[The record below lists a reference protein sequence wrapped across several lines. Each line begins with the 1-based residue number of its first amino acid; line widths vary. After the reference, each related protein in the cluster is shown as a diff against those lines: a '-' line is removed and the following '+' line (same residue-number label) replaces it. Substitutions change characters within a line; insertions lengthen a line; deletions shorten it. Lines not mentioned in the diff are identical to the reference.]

1 MCLKSGDQPLS
12 TTICCSHY
20 NPEQPIFQYSSLTI
34 QQFLQKKFFHKLPC
48 GSFTEACA
56 LNRDLKR
63 FFDETGTEYP
73 VWKQL
78 EQDAGKYLIP

>member
-1 MCLKSGDQPLS
+1 M
-12 TTICCSHY
+12 
-20 NPEQPIFQYSSLTI
+20 
-34 QQFLQKKFFHKLPC
+34 FFHKLPC

-78 EQDAGKYLIP
+78 EQDAGSYLNLKTVPAAFRSERLP

>member
-1 MCLKSGDQPLS
+1 M
-12 TTICCSHY
+12 
-20 NPEQPIFQYSSLTI
+20 
-34 QQFLQKKFFHKLPC
+34 FFHKLPC

-78 EQDAGKYLIP
+78 EQDAGNYQIHPKTVPAAFRSERLP

>member
-1 MCLKSGDQPLS
+1 M
-12 TTICCSHY
+12 
-20 NPEQPIFQYSSLTI
+20 
-34 QQFLQKKFFHKLPC
+34 FFHKLPC

-78 EQDAGKYLIP
+78 EQDAGKYLIPKDRSSRFPFRTASVSVSPA

>member
-1 MCLKSGDQPLS
+1 M
-12 TTICCSHY
+12 
-20 NPEQPIFQYSSLTI
+20 
-34 QQFLQKKFFHKLPC
+34 FFHKLPY
-48 GSFTEACA
+48 GSFTEAYA

-63 FFDETGTEYP
+63 FFDETGKEYP

>member
-1 MCLKSGDQPLS
+1 M
-12 TTICCSHY
+12 
-20 NPEQPIFQYSSLTI
+20 
-34 QQFLQKKFFHKLPC
+34 FFHKLPC
-48 GSFTEACA
+48 SSFTEACA